1 MSSAGFA
8 LNSGRNTVLL
18 QEAILGWYNNKFF
31 ARLTQ
36 LMYSPDIIHFR
47 KKKKKYVLT
56 MAGLAQSVGPW
67 PAVGGG
73 GGAVCGFDPKFTL
86 TTAVLPQSVEQWT
99 AEQDVIGS
107 IPRVR
112 PTLKVFR

>member
-1 MSSAGFA
+1 
-8 LNSGRNTVLL
+8 
-18 QEAILGWYNNKFF
+18 
-31 ARLTQ
+31 
-36 LMYSPDIIHFR
+36 
-47 KKKKKYVLT
+47 

-67 PAVGGG
+67 PAEGGG
-73 GGAVCGFDPKFTL
+73 GGAVCGFDPKFAL

-107 IPRVR
+107 MPRVR